1 MKSIKILALAL
12 LMFVA
17 LPSCNDDKNGGK
29 NSVSEL
35 QKNIVGEWQL
45 TDWNGAAQPF
55 DVYVDFNEDGSFE
68 MYQRVYELNYVLYT
82 GTYSISGDILTGS
95 YADGTDWKCGYKGEV
110 AEDKST
116 LTLYSQEDVSLV
128 SVYASTTIPE
138 DVKAE
143 ASETRSGDVERFL

>member
-17 LPSCNDDKNGGK
+17 LPSCNDDKDGGK

-55 DVYVDFNEDGSFE
+55 DVYVDFKEDGSTYTDAIKELEYLRKLAIQINSLFSKKRKRNFTCFFE
-68 MYQRVYELNYVLYT
+68 KF
-82 GTYSISGDILTGS
+82 G
-95 YADGTDWKCGYKGEV
+95 
-110 AEDKST
+110 
-116 LTLYSQEDVSLV
+116 
-128 SVYASTTIPE
+128 
-138 DVKAE
+138 VK
-143 ASETRSGDVERFL
+143 

>member
-17 LPSCNDDKNGGK
+17 LPSCDKNKEGGK
-29 NSVSEL
+29 DSVSEL

-82 GTYSISGDILTGS
+82 GTYSISGDILT
-95 YADGTDWKCGYKGEV
+95 
-110 AEDKST
+110 
-116 LTLYSQEDVSLV
+116 
-128 SVYASTTIPE
+128 
-138 DVKAE
+138 
-143 ASETRSGDVERFL
+143 